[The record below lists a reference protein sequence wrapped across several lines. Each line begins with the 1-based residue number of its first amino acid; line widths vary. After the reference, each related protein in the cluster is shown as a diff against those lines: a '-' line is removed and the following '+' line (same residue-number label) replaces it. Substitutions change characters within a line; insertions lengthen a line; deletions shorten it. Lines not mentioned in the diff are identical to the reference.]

1 MKVICSKEQLLD
13 GINIVQKAVS
23 SKPALPILE
32 GILLEAGDNFKLTG
46 NDLEMGIEYYV
57 NADIKEPGKVVLN
70 SRMFGEIVRRLPD
83 SEVLV
88 EVKENHLV
96 VIECENSH
104 FELKGLSSEGYPALP
119 EIKKENAFKVSQ
131 KSIREMI
138 RQTVFA
144 VGIDE
149 NRPILTGSLIECKE
163 NELIFVSID
172 GFRMALRKNI
182 RENENSNFS
191 VVVPGKTLNEIVKI
205 MQPIEDE
212 VFIYNSKNQI
222 LLDTGNCKIV
232 SRLID
237 GEYLNYK
244 SIIPNE
250 YETKIKVKRKDM
262 LSSLERAY
270 LITTEDKKYPV
281 KFNIKDEKV
290 VISSNTELGAVREE
304 IYTDINGSNM
314 DIGFNPKY
322 FIEALRVI
330 DDEEIEIFFTSSVGP
345 CTIRPIEGESFAY
358 MILPIRIKN
367 D

>member
-1 MKVICSKEQLLD
+1 MKIICSKEQLLE

-32 GILLEAGDNFKLTG
+32 GILLEAKDNFKLTG
-46 NDLEMGIEYYV
+46 NDLEMGIEFFV
-57 NADIKEPGKVVLN
+57 SADIKETGSIVLN

-83 SEVLV
+83 SEVLI
-88 EVKENHLV
+88 EVKDNHTV

-131 KSIREMI
+131 KNLRDMI

-144 VGIDE
+144 VGVDE

-172 GFRMALRKNI
+172 GFRMALRRSI
-182 RENENSNFS
+182 RENENSEFS

-205 MQPIEDE
+205 MQSIDDE
-212 VFIYNSKNQI
+212 VLIYNSKNQI
-222 LLDTGNCKIV
+222 LIDLGNCKII

-244 SIIPNE
+244 SIIPND
-250 YETKIKVKRKDM
+250 YETKIRIKRKDM
-262 LSSLERAY
+262 LASLERAY

-281 KFNIKDEKV
+281 KFNIKDDKIL
-290 VISSNTELGAVREE
+290 ISSNTELGAVREE
-304 IYTDINGSNM
+304 IFTDVNGSNM

-330 DDEEIEIFFTSSVGP
+330 EEEEIDVYFTSSIGP
-345 CTIRPIEGESFAY
+345 CTIRPIEGDDFAY